1 MTWKRLSLVSTLFLV
16 LTPVAGCRSGAE
28 ASKAEEKGTEKETS
42 TASRSA
48 HEPRKGT
55 VHLTREQV
63 ATAGIQTA
71 TVERRAAAG
80 FLRATATIEPA
91 ADRQARVG
99 SRIAGRI
106 VALKAGVGDQVKRG
120 QPLGV
125 IDSPELGRAAAD
137 YLAALA
143 GARVTKETADRERTL
158 FEKRISAE
166 RDWREAEAAAIRAR
180 AEKEA
185 AENRL
190 HALGVTDA
198 ELPRQVEGHYSST
211 MSLTSPLDGLVVERS
226 ATLGQMAEPS
236 QALFVVMDLR
246 EVWLLIDVYEQDVS
260 QVKPGQRVKVKVAA
274 YPGGE
279 FQGAV
284 QNVGAIVDAKTRTVK
299 IRVVLPNPRAEL
311 KPGMFATATL
321 EDTVGERRER
331 LFAPAGA
338 AQRDGTRTI
347 VFVTQGENEFEPRA
361 VKVGNQ
367 GDGWL
372 EILDGLSEGETVVTR
387 GSFALKS
394 EMKKDEIGGEE

>member
-80 FLRATATIEPA
+80 FLRATATIQPA

-106 VALKAGVGDQVKRG
+106 VALQAGVGDPVKRG

-158 FEKRISAE
+158 FEKRIK
-166 RDWREAEAAAIRAR
+166 IGRA
-180 AEKEA
+180 
-185 AENRL
+185 
-190 HALGVTDA
+190 
-198 ELPRQVEGHYSST
+198 S
-211 MSLTSPLDGLVVERS
+211 
-226 ATLGQMAEPS
+226 
-236 QALFVVMDLR
+236 
-246 EVWLLIDVYEQDVS
+246 
-260 QVKPGQRVKVKVAA
+260 
-274 YPGGE
+274 
-279 FQGAV
+279 
-284 QNVGAIVDAKTRTVK
+284 
-299 IRVVLPNPRAEL
+299 
-311 KPGMFATATL
+311 
-321 EDTVGERRER
+321 
-331 LFAPAGA
+331 
-338 AQRDGTRTI
+338 
-347 VFVTQGENEFEPRA
+347 
-361 VKVGNQ
+361 
-367 GDGWL
+367 
-372 EILDGLSEGETVVTR
+372 
-387 GSFALKS
+387 
-394 EMKKDEIGGEE
+394 

>member
-1 MTWKRLSLVSTLFLV
+1 MTWKTIALILPLFV
-16 LTPVAGCRSGAE
+16 VAGCRSGNGAAKSE
-28 ASKAEEKGTEKETS
+28 QKGDEKEAAPQS
-42 TASRSA
+42 PA
-48 HEPRKGT
+48 HEEGKG
-55 VHLTREQV
+55 VIHLTPEQV

-71 TVERRAAAG
+71 PMERRAAVG

-106 VALKAGVGDQVKRG
+106 VALKAGVGDQVRRG
-120 QPLGV
+120 QTMGV

-143 GARVTKETADRERTL
+143 GARVTRGTADRERAL

-190 HALGVTDA
+190 HALGVTDP

-211 MSLTSPLDGLVVERS
+211 MRLTSPLDGLVVERS
-226 ATLGQMAEPS
+226 ATLGQMADPS
-236 QALFVVMDLR
+236 QPLFVVMDLR
-246 EVWLLIDVYEQDVS
+246 EVWLLVDVYEQDLS
-260 QVKPGQRVKVKVAA
+260 QVKPGQRVKVQVAA
-274 YPGGE
+274 LPARE
-279 FQGAV
+279 FEGVV

-299 IRVVLPNPRAEL
+299 VRVVLPNPALEL

-321 EDTVGERRER
+321 QDTVGEQRER
-331 LFAPAGA
+331 LLAPSSAI
-338 AQRDGTRTI
+338 QRDGSKTV
-347 VFVTQGENEFEPRA
+347 VFVTEGKNAFEPR
-361 VKVGNQ
+361 VVEVGRES
-367 GDGWL
+367 GGWV
-372 EILDGLSEGETVVTR
+372 EILDGLSQGESVVTR
-387 GSFALKS
+387 GAFALKS

>member
-1 MTWKRLSLVSTLFLV
+1 MPSKTFPLLVTLLA
-16 LTPVAGCRSGAE
+16 LAGCRSGTE
-28 ASKAEEKGTEKETS
+28 TPRTDQKAAEKE
-42 TASRSA
+42 SA
-48 HEPRKGT
+48 PAAGPAREPRKGT
-55 VHLTREQV
+55 IHLTPEQV
-63 ATAGIQTA
+63 ATSGIQMA
-71 TVERRAAAG
+71 LVERRAAAG
-80 FLRATATIEPA
+80 FMRATATIEAA

-106 VALKAGVGDQVKRG
+106 VALTAGIGDRVRRG
-120 QPLGV
+120 QRLGV

-143 GARVTKETADRERTL
+143 GARITRETANRERAL

-166 RDWREAEAAAIRAR
+166 REWREADVAAIRAR
-180 AEKEA
+180 VEKEA

-236 QALFVVMDLR
+236 QPLFVVMDLR
-246 EVWLLIDVYEQDVS
+246 EVWLLIDVYEQDLS
-260 QVKPGQRVKVKVAA
+260 QVKPGQRVQVNVPAI
-274 YPGGE
+274 PGRE
-279 FQGAV
+279 FLGAV
-284 QNVGAIVDAKTRTVK
+284 QNVGAIVDQKTRTVK
-299 IRVVLPNPRAEL
+299 VRVVLPNPAGDL

-321 EDTVGERRER
+321 EDTVGESRER
-331 LFAPAGA
+331 LFVPSA
-338 AQRDGTRTI
+338 AVQRNGTKPI
-347 VFVTQGENEFEPRA
+347 VFVTEGENEFEPRA
-361 VKVGNQ
+361 VKFGNQ
-367 GDGWL
+367 GVDWT
-372 EILDGLSEGETVVTR
+372 EVVDGLSAGETVVTR

>member
-1 MTWKRLSLVSTLFLV
+1 MTRKRLSLVLTLFAV
-16 LTPVAGCRSGAE
+16 VGCRSGAE
-28 ASKAEEKGTEKETS
+28 ASKTEEKGTEKAAS
-42 TASRSA
+42 TPPESA
-48 HEPRKGT
+48 HEQRKGM

-71 TVERRAAAG
+71 QVEKRAAAG
-80 FLRATATIEPA
+80 FLRATATVEPA
-91 ADRQARVG
+91 ADRQARIG
-99 SRIAGRI
+99 SRIPGRI
-106 VALKAGVGDQVKRG
+106 VALKVGVGDRVKQG
-120 QPLGV
+120 QTLGV
-125 IDSPELGRAAAD
+125 IDSPEAGRAAAD

-143 GARVTKETADRERTL
+143 GAQVTRGTADRERTL
-158 FEKRISAE
+158 FEKHISAE

-190 HALGVTDA
+190 HALGVTDSD
-198 ELPRQVEGHYSST
+198 LPRKVEGHYSST

-246 EVWLLIDVYEQDVS
+246 EVWLLVDVYEQDVS
-260 QVKPGQRVKVKVAA
+260 QVKPGQRVKVKVPA

-299 IRVVLPNPRAEL
+299 VRVVPPNPRAEL
-311 KPGMFATATL
+311 KPGMFATATF
-321 EDTVGERRER
+321 EDTVGEQRER
-331 LFAPAGA
+331 LFAPAEA

-347 VFVTQGENEFEPRA
+347 VFVTEGENEFEPRA
-361 VKVGNQ
+361 VRVGSQ

-372 EILDGLSEGETVVTR
+372 EIVEGLSVGEIVVTR

>member
-1 MTWKRLSLVSTLFLV
+1 MTWQRLSLAWTLFLV
-16 LTPVAGCRSGAE
+16 LTAVVGCRSGAE
-28 ASKAEEKGTEKETS
+28 ASKTEEKGTEKEAS
-42 TASRSA
+42 TASGSA

-120 QPLGV
+120 QPLGL

-347 VFVTQGENEFEPRA
+347 VFVIQGENEFEPRA

-372 EILDGLSEGETVVTR
+372 EILEGLSEGETVVTR

>member
-1 MTWKRLSLVSTLFLV
+1 
-16 LTPVAGCRSGAE
+16 
-28 ASKAEEKGTEKETS
+28 
-42 TASRSA
+42 
-48 HEPRKGT
+48 
-55 VHLTREQV
+55 
-63 ATAGIQTA
+63 
-71 TVERRAAAG
+71 
-80 FLRATATIEPA
+80 
-91 ADRQARVG
+91 
-99 SRIAGRI
+99 
-106 VALKAGVGDQVKRG
+106 
-120 QPLGV
+120 
-125 IDSPELGRAAAD
+125 
-137 YLAALA
+137 
-143 GARVTKETADRERTL
+143 
-158 FEKRISAE
+158 
-166 RDWREAEAAAIRAR
+166 
-180 AEKEA
+180 
-185 AENRL
+185 
-190 HALGVTDA
+190 
-198 ELPRQVEGHYSST
+198 
-211 MSLTSPLDGLVVERS
+211 
-226 ATLGQMAEPS
+226 
-236 QALFVVMDLR
+236 
-246 EVWLLIDVYEQDVS
+246 
-260 QVKPGQRVKVKVAA
+260 VKPGQRVKVKVAA